1 MEAFTYIY
9 HMEEFHLGL
18 TTLLQNLASLVQ
30 ALKYQEQWKAIM
42 EWASYICD
50 EHTINKDLINS
61 AEITQFQAL
70 FPSVTKW
77 CLNR

>member
-30 ALKYQEQWKAIM
+30 ALKYQEQ
-42 EWASYICD
+42 
-50 EHTINKDLINS
+50 
-61 AEITQFQAL
+61 
-70 FPSVTKW
+70 
-77 CLNR
+77 